1 MTTIKR
7 NLATVLISMVAS
19 IAMAQAVSPI
29 SLGPATLTLEE
40 TQAVERVLNSKDPET
55 LHLRNYEADLFLKLL
70 HNGNKTV
77 SFGIAE
83 NRLFGFNYGTDVDA
97 YLVRENNGF
106 AIFYESRDDDDNVAQ
121 SCSAK
126 VCIKP
131 PHAKLSA
138 KEVRILKEKLATT
151 TFASE
156 VDSLAF
162 NALLKHGN
170 EDTFGLGFADDDEL
184 GAMKM
189 RAGSYTEAY
198 IIRSGNGVAL
208 YYEIFNGDTDE
219 LLGIRQTAPISLK

>member
-1 MTTIKR
+1 MNIIKR
-7 NLATVLISMVAS
+7 NLAVALMSVTAS
-19 IAMAQAVSPI
+19 IAMAQTVSPI
-29 SLGPATLTLEE
+29 SLGPTTLTTEE
-40 TQAVERVLNSKDPET
+40 TKAVELVLNSHTPEA

-106 AIFYESRDDDDNVAQ
+106 AIFYEARDEEDNVAQ

-184 GAMKM
+184 GAMKVPS
-189 RAGSYTEAY
+189 GSYTEAY
-198 IIRSGNGVAL
+198 IIRSGDGVAL
-208 YYEIFNGDTDE
+208 YYEVFDGTTDE
-219 LLGIRQTAPISLK
+219 LLGVRQTSTISLK